1 MMGYYAVKVIVSALL
16 IAAISEIAKRHSA
29 LAALLAALPITSILA
44 FVWMYFETGSI
55 EPVGALSRQIFWLVI
70 PSLVLFL
77 SLPALLFRGWGF
89 WPALLVACALTSG
102 AYLLMLPLLRRLGI
116 MN

>member
-16 IAAISEIAKRHSA
+16 IAAISEIAKRHST

-55 EPVGALSRQIFWLVI
+55 EQVGALSRQIFWLVI
-70 PSLVLFL
+70 PSLALFL

-102 AYLLMLPLLRRLGI
+102 AYLLMLPLLRRFGI